1 MIISGEVIIIIIAI
15 IVIIVI
21 IVSIVIIVI
30 IVTNKMS
37 IMMHDAFIIITWKEQ
52 EDRICML
59 EMLSKDTDWLIYK

>member
-1 MIISGEVIIIIIAI
+1 
-15 IVIIVI
+15 
-21 IVSIVIIVI
+21 
-30 IVTNKMS
+30 MS